1 MVRTKTKDMFKTKK
15 VNKDKIQTRK
25 WIGTRNFKNVKLTS
39 SPFEFLKS
47 FYSRSD
53 SEYLVGQE
61 EIGEEGGNNHIQFFF
76 ILKKKERLSYLK
88 KLDHE
93 SHFKPIFKD
102 NGVSEYCM
110 KEETRVSGPW
120 SFGVKSMITES
131 GKVKYD
137 WSEIKKKMKEG
148 KYDEV
153 PDYLYVQSYNK
164 MKTIRSDNVIKLNTE
179 DFTKRVRVYFI
190 SGKSGIGKTTFSKY
204 MIGKEYFNLVKF
216 TGDFWIGT
224 SEDCDVCLYDDFR
237 DSHLTESE
245 FINFIDYNKHIFNIK
260 HGQQI
265 NNYRLIIFTSTQ
277 RLNDLFRQSTEQK
290 EQWLRRTRE
299 IFLDDDY
306 FTNMSTNFDN
316 FKLLFFK
323 YISKLLLNNL
333 IKYIDHKQNN

>member
-1 MVRTKTKDMFKTKK
+1 MVRTKTKNMFKTKK
-15 VNKDKIQTRK
+15 INKDKIQTRK
-25 WIGTRNFKNVKLTS
+25 WIGTRNFKNVKLLVK
-39 SPFEFLKS
+39 PIEFLKS
-47 FYSRSD
+47 FFYKSN

-61 EIGEEGGNNHIQFFF
+61 EKGEEGGNNHIQFFF

-88 KLDHE
+88 KIDHE
-93 SHFKPIFKD
+93 SHFKPVFKD

-110 KEETRVSGPW
+110 KEETRLSGPW
-120 SFGVKSMITES
+120 TFGVKSVITES
-131 GKVKYD
+131 GRTKYD

-153 PDYLYVQSYNK
+153 PDHLYVQSYNK
-164 MKTIRSDNVIKLNTE
+164 MKTIRSDSIINLKVE
-179 DFTKRVRVYFI
+179 DFHKNIKVYFI
-190 SGKSGIGKTTFSKY
+190 SGVSGIGKTRMSQF

-224 SEDCDVCLYDDFR
+224 SETCEVCLYDDFR

-290 EQWLRRTRE
+290 QQWIRRIHE
-299 IFLDDDY
+299 IYLDEEY
-306 FTNMSTNFDN
+306 FTNMSTKFDN
-316 FKLLFFK
+316 FKLLFSIYIFK
-323 YISKLLLNNL
+323 LFLSNL
-333 IKYIDHKQNN
+333 INYIDYKQNN